1 VTLFN
6 CEARVVSDLV
16 CVCGRK
22 AFHGT
27 STKDHQWRPPQLAA
41 SLNSNSTYDVC
52 FWQIVL
58 QKSFCTADQK
68 FSGL

>member
-1 VTLFN
+1 M
-6 CEARVVSDLV
+6 E

-41 SLNSNSTYDVC
+41 SFISNQACDVAYWHFADKPTAPAFVRNWSNSE
-52 FWQIVL
+52 QE
-58 QKSFCTADQK
+58 
-68 FSGL
+68 